1 MRLKKRENGKLIP
14 WVFRPLFSNKM
25 LSTTTNYYITQNKGQ
40 GFPLSPPPL
49 KPRKRKAPENCFR
62 SYIDQVADG
71 FYHASKLIRNTPQTN
86 RDTYFV
92 IKTRATSVGSYRRN
106 YSHRSVA
113 LFKTKKL
120 GSTRANI
127 EYLLCNF
134 VELDGSS
141 DNTLKTK
148 EDVLALIEQKNL
160 PTASYVVQTSPGRF
174 HIVWTYNNPLPWT
187 TKGESYWA
195 SQQKRLIKL
204 FEQGGFLVDKGASM
218 NPCQN
223 LRNPSQLT
231 PFNFKRMCRVEIHKT
246 FKKTSLRL
254 IYKALNGTNIPN
266 PKRLPASVKLRRY
279 LRANK
284 TFTLTLAELAG
295 TLGIAL
301 STAERIVKRAIA
313 NGDMFTDAKVG
324 NNKRFVRTTRYRS
337 GLYLEPQFSEPSHSS
352 SKTILS
358 GSRALLGRFRLVGA
372 EKGRRNRT
380 IFALG
385 LFLKAQL
392 GKGACIEAIRGELLQ
407 GARACHVREREFE
420 RILKSI
426 MKPAYSNPFSLAKM
440 REWGLIE
447 ETKHLH

>member
-1 MRLKKRENGKLIP
+1 
-14 WVFRPLFSNKM
+14 
-25 LSTTTNYYITQNKGQ
+25 
-40 GFPLSPPPL
+40 
-49 KPRKRKAPENCFR
+49 
-62 SYIDQVADG
+62 
-71 FYHASKLIRNTPQTN
+71 LIRNTPQTN

-284 TFTLTLAELAG
+284 TFTLTLAELAEN
-295 TLGIAL
+295 LGISL
-301 STAERIVKRAIA
+301 ITAKRAVKQEIG
-313 NGDMFTDAKVG
+313 NGGMSVDQRKG
-324 NNKRFVRTTRYRS
+324 NNKGIKRTTEYIS
-337 GLYLEPQFSEPSHSS
+337 NLYIEPQFSEVSYSS
-352 SKTILS
+352 STTILS
-358 GSRALLGRFRLVGA
+358 DNRALLERFQTVGA
-372 EKGRRNRT
+372 IRGQRNRT

-385 LFLKAQL
+385 LFLKL
-392 GKGACIEAIRGELLQ
+392 VMGLVTVGELVDIL
-407 GARACHVREREFE
+407 GGGSRRSGVSDRELIRTLKNV
-420 RILKSI
+420 LKSNYTNHLS
-426 MKPAYSNPFSLAKM
+426 MSKL
-440 REWGLIE
+440 REWGLLQGTMCNSKYRDIP
-447 ETKHLH
+447 LH